1 MESIV
6 FLALLLGVLST
17 VIFFLRVTAHVAKHD
32 PAYTLKALAIGFL
45 SAGVGYMAKGH
56 VEIKLVVW
64 GIGGV
69 ALYALFKLIKN

>member
-6 FLALLLGVLST
+6 FLALLVGVLST
-17 VIFFLRVTAHVAKHD
+17 VIFFLRVTVHVAKID
-32 PAYTLKALAIGFL
+32 PAYTVKALVIGFL
-45 SAGVGYMAKGH
+45 SAFVGYLTKGQ

-69 ALYALFKLIKN
+69 VLYALFKLLKN

>member
-6 FLALLLGVLST
+6 FLALLFGVLST
-17 VIFFLRVTAHVAKHD
+17 VIFFLRVTVHVAKHD
-32 PAYTLKALAIGFL
+32 PAYTVKALAIGFI
-45 SAGVGYMAKGH
+45 SAGVGYLTKGH

-69 ALYALFKLIKN
+69 VLYALFKLIKN